1 MSSGPRLTET
11 EVIKMIRARAG
22 GGTGVRVGI
31 GDDCAVLEP
40 GRGLL
45 VVTTDLLLED
55 IHFRRAYAEPADIG
69 WKAMAVNLSD
79 IAAMG
84 GRPRWALVALACPP
98 GTAVADVEA
107 FYTGALKLGDEHGVA
122 IVGGDTSV
130 SPAGW
135 LVNVTLMG
143 EAARPVLR
151 SGAHPGDVVAVTGTL
166 GASGAGLAL
175 LQDGRELPGLPAS
188 ARARVIAA
196 HLRPQPRVVEGRWMA
211 DTGALTAM
219 VDLSDGLATDLGHI
233 TVESTVGAR
242 IHLDRLPVDESA
254 RAVGAALGR
263 DPLDWA
269 TGGGEDYELLLTCAP
284 AAFHG
289 LAAELREATGVPLT
303 AIGEITAGPPRVRW
317 LDADG
322 RERPVTPGCEH
333 FTGEGRRG

>member
-1 MSSGPRLTET
+1 MSGRPRLTET
-11 EVIKMIRARAG
+11 EVIRMIRARAG
-22 GGTGVRVGI
+22 GGTGVQIGI

-45 VVTTDLLLED
+45 LVTTDLLLEG
-55 IHFRRAYAEPADIG
+55 IHFRRRYAGPADVG

-84 GRPRWALVALACPP
+84 GRPRWAVVALAFPA
-98 GTAVADVEA
+98 GTPAADVEA

-130 SPAGW
+130 SPGGW
-135 LVNVTLMG
+135 LVNVTLIG
-143 EAARPVLR
+143 EAIRPVLR
-151 SGAHPGDVVAVTGTL
+151 SGAQPGDVVAVTGAI

-175 LQDGRELPGLPAS
+175 LEDGRELPGLPAS
-188 ARARVIAA
+188 VRARALAA
-196 HLRPQPRVVEGRWMA
+196 HLRPNPRVAEGRWMA
-211 DTGALTAM
+211 DTGDLTAM
-219 VDLSDGLATDLGHI
+219 IDLSDGLATDLGHI
-233 TVESTVGAR
+233 TTESAVGAR
-242 IHLDRLPVDESA
+242 VRLDRLPVDEAA

-284 AAFHG
+284 AAFEG

-303 AIGEITAGPPRVRW
+303 AIGEITPGPPRIRW

-322 RERPVTPGCEH
+322 RERPVAPGFEH
-333 FTGEGRRG
+333 FAGEGHRG